1 MKPARRE
8 VLRHGAAWC
17 LGAGLLAGCRPAGVT
32 SLRGDIAGGW
42 VGAQVDRGHAWR
54 DGKLKPSAAG
64 EPVRQ
69 VHTLIVGAGVAG
81 LSAARG
87 LMRAGIDDFAVIDL
101 EDEPGGNARGHRMAG
116 LPCPLGAHY
125 LPVPD
130 DGAEEVAVWLAELG
144 LITRQSGRWV
154 GDERHL
160 VHSPHERLFVP
171 EGEGPTLGA
180 KGFWPGQWHE
190 GLLPE
195 ARAPAVQADL
205 RRLRESMQAA
215 LQGVRLTLPTWRTP
229 WSAGL
234 TALDEL
240 TFAGW
245 LAQQG
250 IRSRE
255 VLWWLDYACRD
266 DYGAGLSRVSAWAG
280 LQYLSSRHGLG
291 LGNDGNN
298 DSDDAGHGSGVL
310 TWPDGNAWLV
320 RRLSEP
326 LGARWQ
332 GGLVVTRVEAGR
344 HDVLVSAVSARDGR
358 TWRWQARHVLMALP
372 LMIAQR
378 LLPQPLSPL
387 GALRS
392 HLAQAPWLVSNI
404 LFNGAL
410 PDRAGAP
417 LSWDNVPFSMDGG
430 AGVPMPSLGY
440 VNARHQELAQPVG
453 PSLLTHY
460 WALGGQSAEQGVA
473 MRRAL
478 LKDDWRAWAQRVAAD
493 LARVHPEWPALIER
507 MDLMRWGHAMAIPVP
522 GLRSHPALAALW
534 QPQGRLH
541 FAHSDLSAYSVFE
554 EAFGHGLRAAQSV
567 ARASGMSRRM
577 A

>member
-1 MKPARRE
+1 MMLGRRD

-17 LGAGLLAGCRPAGVT
+17 LGTGLLAGCRPAGVT
-32 SLRGDIAGGW
+32 SLRPDIAGGW

-54 DGKLKPSAAG
+54 DGRLKPSEQS
-64 EPVRQ
+64 EPPRQ
-69 VHTLIVGAGVAG
+69 VHTLIVGAGVSG

-87 LMRAGIDDFAVIDL
+87 LMQAGIDDFALIDL
-101 EDEPGGNARGHRMAG
+101 EDEPGGNARGHLIQG

-130 DGAEEVAVWLAELG
+130 DGADEVAAWLAELG
-144 LITRQSGRWV
+144 LITRRNGRWV

-171 EGEGPTLGA
+171 RGEGAASGI
-180 KGFWPGQWHE
+180 KGFWDGGWHE

-195 ARAPAVQADL
+195 AQAPIVQADL
-205 RRLRESMQAA
+205 RRLREAMQAT

-229 WSAGL
+229 WSPGL
-234 TALDEL
+234 TALDEV
-240 TFAGW
+240 TFADW
-245 LAQQG
+245 LSQQG
-250 IRSRE
+250 MRSRE

-266 DYGAGLSRVSAWAG
+266 DYGAGLARVSAWAG

-291 LGNDGNN
+291 
-298 DSDDAGHGSGVL
+298 DAEEEHGAGVL
-310 TWPDGNAWLV
+310 TWPEGNAWLV
-320 RRLSEP
+320 RRLFEP
-326 LGARWQ
+326 LGARWH
-332 GGLVVTRVEAGR
+332 GGLVATRVEAGR

-358 TWRWQARHVLMALP
+358 TWRWQARHVIVAVP
-372 LMIAQR
+372 LTIAQR
-378 LLPQPLSPL
+378 LLPQPLSAL
-387 GALRS
+387 GALRP

-404 LFNGAL
+404 LFGGTL
-410 PDRAGAP
+410 PDRSGAP
-417 LSWDNVPFSMDGG
+417 LAWDNVPFSTDGC

-453 PSLLTHY
+453 PRLLTHY
-460 WALGGQSAEQGVA
+460 WALGGQSAEQGLT
-473 MRRAL
+473 MQRAL
-478 LKDDWRAWAQRVAAD
+478 LSDDWRTWAQRVSAD

-507 MDLMRWGHAMAIPVP
+507 VDLMRWGHAMVIPGP

-554 EAFGHGLRAAQSV
+554 EAFSHGLRAAQAV
-567 ARASGMSRRM
+567 ARASGISRKI

>member
-1 MKPARRE
+1 MKPGRRE
-8 VLRHGAAWC
+8 ALRLGAAWC
-17 LGAGLLAGCRPAGVT
+17 LGAGFLSGCRPPSVT
-32 SLRGDIAGGW
+32 PLRDDIAGGW
-42 VGAQVDRGHAWR
+42 VGAQVERGHAWR
-54 DGKLKPSAAG
+54 DGKLKPVAHG

-87 LMRAGIDDFAVIDL
+87 LMQAGIDDFAVLDL
-101 EDEPGGNARGHRMAG
+101 EDEPGGNARGHRIQG

-130 DGAEEVAVWLAELG
+130 DGAEEVAAWLAELG
-144 LITRQSGRWV
+144 LITRQHGRWL

-171 EGEGPTLGA
+171 QDGSPDA
-180 KGFWPGQWHE
+180 QGFWRGQWQE
-190 GLLPE
+190 GLLPGAE
-195 ARAPAVQADL
+195 GAAVQADL
-205 RRLRESMQAA
+205 RRLREAMQAV
-215 LQGVRLTLPTWRTP
+215 LQGARLTLPTWRTP

-234 TALDEL
+234 TALDGI
-240 TFAGW
+240 TFADW
-245 LAQQG
+245 LARHG
-250 IRSRE
+250 IRSSE

-266 DYGAGLSRVSAWAG
+266 DYGAGSSRVSAWAG

-291 LGNDGNN
+291 LGDGE
-298 DSDDAGHGSGVL
+298 AEQGAGVL
-310 TWPDGNAWLV
+310 TWPEGNVWLV
-320 RRLSEP
+320 RRLFEP
-326 LGARWQ
+326 VGARWH

-358 TWRWQARHVLMALP
+358 SWRWQARHVIVAVP

-387 GALRS
+387 GALLPR
-392 HLAQAPWLVSNI
+392 LAQAPWLVSNV
-404 LFNGAL
+404 LFKQGPL

-417 LSWDNVPFSMDGG
+417 LSWDNVPFSVDGG
-430 AGVPMPSLGY
+430 SGVPMPSLGY

-453 PSLLTHY
+453 QQLLTHY
-460 WALGGQSAEQGVA
+460 WALGGQSAEQGQA

-478 LKDDWRAWAQRVAAD
+478 LNDDWRTWARRVAAD

-507 MDLMRWGHAMAIPVP
+507 VDLMRWGHAMAIPGP

-554 EAFGHGLRAAQSV
+554 EAFSHGLRAAQSV
-567 ARASGMSRRM
+567 ARGSGMSRRT